1 MANKSEHGWSAPRV
15 AAFFRAHP
23 ERAPLVSSWVPQ
35 GWDEPVGDAL
45 IALLGIELTYV
56 TAIRLTQIKEKFGG
70 LRIYLSVDE
79 DSVGEYEIVKST
91 ETSTHIRNAATPGS
105 IREQAHAI
113 IDQAVGA
120 DPNLSHRANR
130 ILSQGWKPTL
140 RWSAVDKC
148 SSWPGSLTSLVPC

>member
-45 IALLGIELTYV
+45 IALLGIELASG

-79 DSVGEYEIVKST
+79 DSVGEYEIVKSI

-113 IDQAVGA
+113 IDQAAERAELYCVRCGA
-120 DPNLSHRANR
+120 PATRQDGYYRKCDAHRERDA
-130 ILSQGWKPTL
+130 T
-140 RWSAVDKC
+140 
-148 SSWPGSLTSLVPC
+148 